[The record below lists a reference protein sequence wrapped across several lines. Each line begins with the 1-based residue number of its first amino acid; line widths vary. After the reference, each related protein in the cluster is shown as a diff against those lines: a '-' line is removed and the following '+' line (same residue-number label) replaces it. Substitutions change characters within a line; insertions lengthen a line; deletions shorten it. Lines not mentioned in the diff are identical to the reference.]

1 MYICICIYIYIIY
14 VYMYICLYVIYNI
27 YKWIHYIY
35 TYLNKHINNK
45 EYYFLAE
52 DCCTSNMKLSSKKNS
67 TPFVYLS
74 IILTSY

>member
-1 MYICICIYIYIIY
+1 MY
-14 VYMYICLYVIYNI
+14 VCLYVIYNI

-52 DCCTSNMKLSSKKNS
+52 DCCTSNMKL
-67 TPFVYLS
+67 
-74 IILTSY
+74 